1 MDNGCSAAVFENI
14 RCGIFACDA
23 DPAGIDLGLE
33 SVGGDIGIKNIK
45 RIFAVKLFE
54 LEIMVMIEKLNALLI
69 ADIGNLLYV
78 LYRAVKTRCSGT
90 SVLGK
95 IRHGNI
101 FAAYLLIGCDDRLC
115 I

>member
-1 MDNGCSAAVFENI
+1 MDNGCSAAVLENI

-33 SVGGDIGIKNIK
+33 SVGGDIGIKNIE
-45 RIFAVKLFE
+45 RVFAVKLFE

-78 LYRAVKTRCSGT
+78 LYRAVKASVPGRLSSG
-90 SVLGK
+90 
-95 IRHGNI
+95 R
-101 FAAYLLIGCDDRLC
+101 
-115 I
+115 